1 MKSLILVAALVA
13 APFAMANEHGEAAH
27 DAAPAAAEATKAAKM
42 DKKAAKAACLQENAK
57 MKGAELKKC
66 IHSKTM

>member
-1 MKSLILVAALVA
+1 MKSLILVAALVV
-13 APFAMANEHGEAAH
+13 APFAMANEGGETH
-27 DAAPAAAEATKAAKM
+27 AAPAAAAETTKAAKM